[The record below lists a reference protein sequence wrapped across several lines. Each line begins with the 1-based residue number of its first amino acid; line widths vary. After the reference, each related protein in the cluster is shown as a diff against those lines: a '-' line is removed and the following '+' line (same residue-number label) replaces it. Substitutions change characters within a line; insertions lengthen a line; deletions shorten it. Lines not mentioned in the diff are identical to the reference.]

1 MKRTQRLVKLKMNN
15 NYDTLIEKLYKIS
28 FHHKVKLGLEQCK
41 KLHAFFGTPADTFK
55 SIHVAGTNGKGS
67 VCTKIAAALQNEGY
81 KVGLFTSPHISTF
94 RERIRIND
102 LLISKKDVEDLLN
115 TLFTSNIQ
123 ATFFEITTLLAF
135 LYFANE
141 QVDYA
146 VIETGLG
153 GRLDATNII
162 TPEMSIITSISI
174 DHSEILGNNIET
186 IALEKAGIIK
196 KNIPV
201 IIGPNTPLA
210 LFKDV
215 AASLN
220 SPLHTVSGSFHSYE
234 EENQA
239 IAKKALSLL
248 PVSQES
254 IEKGLLKKPPCRFEV
269 IKSKEF
275 NVEVILDVAHNPDG
289 FEKLFQKIKQEY
301 PQKYICT
308 IVGMSRGKDIYTCFE
323 ILFESSDE
331 IHFIQGNNERSLS
344 IKELKIYANRFAE
357 TKTPCFYHS
366 SIRDAIKSASS
377 NNVDKVLV
385 ACGSFF
391 IMEEIRMILGIEEE
405 SDEKNLN
412 EKF

>member
-1 MKRTQRLVKLKMNN
+1 MNN
-15 NYDTLIEKLYKIS
+15 YNNLIDKLFNIAL
-28 FHHKVKLGLEQCK
+28 HHKVKLGLEQSK
-41 KLHAFFGTPADTFK
+41 KLHTFFGNPADTFK

-67 VCTKIAAALQNEGY
+67 VCTKIASALQNEGY

-115 TLFTSNIQ
+115 MLFTSNIQ

-135 LYFANE
+135 LYFAKK

-162 TPEMSIITSISI
+162 VPEISIITSISI
-174 DHSEILGNNIET
+174 DHAEILGNSIEA
-186 IALEKAGIIK
+186 IAFEKAGIIK

-201 IIGPNTPLA
+201 VTGPNTPLT
-210 LFKDV
+210 LFKEI
-215 AASLN
+215 AQSLH
-220 SPLHTVSGSFHSYE
+220 SPLHAVTGLFHSYE
-234 EENQA
+234 EENVA

-275 NVEVILDVAHNPDG
+275 DAEVILDVAHNPDG
-289 FEKLFQKIKQEY
+289 FKKLFQKINREY
-301 PQKYICT
+301 PKKYICT
-308 IVGMSRGKDIYTCFE
+308 IIGMSKGKDIESCFN
-323 ILFESSDE
+323 ILFACSDE
-331 IHFIQGNNERSLS
+331 IHFIQGNNDRSLS
-344 IKELKIYANRFAE
+344 TNELKIYAERFAE
-357 TKTPCFYHS
+357 TKKPCFYHN
-366 SIRDAIKSASS
+366 SIKDAFKSASENS
-377 NNVDKVLV
+377 DDKILT

-391 IMEEIRMILGIEEE
+391 IMEEIRKVLGIEEE
-405 SDEKNLN
+405 FDEKNLN